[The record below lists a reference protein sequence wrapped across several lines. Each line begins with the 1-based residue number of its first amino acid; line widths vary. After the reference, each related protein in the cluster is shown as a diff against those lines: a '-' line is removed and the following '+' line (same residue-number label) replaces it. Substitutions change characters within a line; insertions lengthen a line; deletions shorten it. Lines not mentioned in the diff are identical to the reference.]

1 MKLFLMAPTEG
12 GPYLPK
18 QGAEVEALLRNFYR
32 PILLKGKV
40 TEESIQDAL
49 TSAGDE
55 RIHGFWFT
63 GHASQDGLMLSD
75 GNILPPNALAQYLS
89 AAGVEW
95 SMINSCESAA
105 LVERLQ
111 ASYPHD
117 VYANITTITDT
128 AAWRTA
134 LLAARA
140 LADTGD
146 IQTAYRTA
154 APAGATPL
162 RYFPSPEGVMSMSRQ
177 ESSQLD
183 ELAGQIRELTHVLI
197 GDDRFGQQGLIT
209 HVQQLERQMTSLL
222 YEQERKRLWLLANSV
237 LIILVLAVELW
248 FRS

>member
-1 MKLFLMAPTEG
+1 MKLLLMAPTEG

-18 QGAEVEALLRNFYR
+18 QAAEVEALLRNFYR
-32 PILLKGKV
+32 PILVRGNV

-49 TSAGDE
+49 TSVENE

-75 GNILPPNALAQYLS
+75 GNVLAPNALAQYLS

-146 IQTAYRTA
+146 IQIAYRTA

-183 ELAGQIRELTHVLI
+183 ELAGQIRELTHVLT
-197 GDDRFGQQGLIT
+197 GEKRYGQQGLIE
-209 HVQQLERQMTSLL
+209 HVQMLQGHLASVL
-222 YEQERKRLWLLANSV
+222 YEQARQRIWLLANS
-237 LIILVLAVELW
+237 LLTGLALAVELW
-248 FRS
+248 LRL

>member
-1 MKLFLMAPTEG
+1 
-12 GPYLPK
+12 
-18 QGAEVEALLRNFYR
+18 
-32 PILLKGKV
+32 
-40 TEESIQDAL
+40 
-49 TSAGDE
+49 
-55 RIHGFWFT
+55 
-63 GHASQDGLMLSD
+63 MLSD
-75 GNILPPNALAQYLS
+75 GNVLPPNALAQYLS

-146 IQTAYRTA
+146 IQIAYRRA

-183 ELAGQIRELTHVLI
+183 ELAGQIRELTHVLT
-197 GDDRFGQQGLIT
+197 GEKRYGQQGLNE
-209 HVQQLERQMTSLL
+209 HVQMLEGRLATVL
-222 YEQERKRLWLLANSV
+222 YEQARQRTWLLANSI
-237 LIILVLAVELW
+237 LTGLVLAVELW
-248 FRS
+248 VRS